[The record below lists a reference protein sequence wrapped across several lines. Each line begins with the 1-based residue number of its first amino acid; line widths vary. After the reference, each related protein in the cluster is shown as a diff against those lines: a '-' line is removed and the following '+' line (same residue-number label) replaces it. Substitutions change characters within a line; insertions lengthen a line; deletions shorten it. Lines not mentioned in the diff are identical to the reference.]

1 MSERVVL
8 GLIED
13 IVLVNNN
20 QEESVTARI
29 DTGATTSSIDMH
41 LAEKLG
47 LKVSDKEKIVKSA
60 SGIEKR
66 HMVVAQ
72 VKIGHLLIED
82 YFTLADRHHMTY
94 SVLIGQN
101 ILKQGEFM
109 VDPLKGVKK

>member
-1 MSERVVL
+1 MGERVVL

-13 IVLVNNN
+13 VVIFANDA
-20 QEESVTARI
+20 EEVVSARI

-47 LKVSDKEKIVKSA
+47 LKISEQEKIVKSA

-66 HMVVAQ
+66 HLVFA
-72 VKIGHLLIED
+72 KISIKGYEIED

-101 ILKQGEFM
+101 ILKQGEFI
-109 VDPLKGVKK
+109 VDPLKGENQ

>member
-1 MSERVVL
+1 MGERVVL

-13 IVLVNNN
+13 IVLVSNN
-20 QEESVTARI
+20 QEEKVTARI
-29 DTGATTSSIDMH
+29 DTGATTSSIDLH

-47 LKVSDKEKIVKSA
+47 LEITKKEKIVKSA

-66 HMVVAQ
+66 HMVFAQ
-72 VKIGHLLIED
+72 VKIGNLLIED

-101 ILKQGEFM
+101 ILKQGEFI
-109 VDPLKGVKK
+109 VDPLKGEEQ

>member
-8 GLIED
+8 GLIEN
-13 IVLVNNN
+13 IVLLNNN
-20 QEESVTARI
+20 QEEKVTARI
-29 DTGATTSSIDMH
+29 DTGATKSSIDLN

-66 HMVVAQ
+66 HMVFAK
-72 VKIGHLLIED
+72 VKIRDLLIED

-101 ILKQGEFM
+101 ILKQGEFI
-109 VDPLKGVKK
+109 VDPLKEENQ